1 MPHYRR
7 IKDAMKRGQ
16 NAAKEETLAA
26 VGNTLVDDFSG
37 GFPGGPDGQRWSE
50 SCLSGVAR
58 ALPLDAGAAVKI
70 QRARGQ
76 VNQPDLNMDLGHTV
90 GGDIVLIVQ
99 RR

>member
-1 MPHYRR
+1 
-7 IKDAMKRGQ
+7 MKRGQ

-37 GFPGGPDGQRWSE
+37 GFPGGPDGQQQSE
-50 SCLSGVAR
+50 SRLSGVAR

-76 VNQPDLNMDLGHTV
+76 VNQPDLDMDLGHTV